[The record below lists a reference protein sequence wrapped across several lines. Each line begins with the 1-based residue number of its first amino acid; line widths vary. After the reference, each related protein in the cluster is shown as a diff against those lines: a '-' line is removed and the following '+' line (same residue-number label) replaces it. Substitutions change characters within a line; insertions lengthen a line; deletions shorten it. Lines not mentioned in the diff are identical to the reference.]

1 MSRSRTAT
9 LATLGAGLL
18 WGSSFSVIKLGLRS
32 IDPYWLV
39 FLRFALASLLIVV
52 YMCAVGKMRP
62 VGRLLTNPL
71 VLWLGGVGGGWP
83 LGVVNAAGFIVQFKG
98 QTMTSAGNAALII
111 NSCTIYVA
119 IASRFVFRERFG
131 PFKLLGVI
139 LGMVGVFL
147 VTTGGRLSVSLGDA
161 FLGDMLVLV
170 AALTWTAFILLN
182 KKIVGE
188 RGIDVRALTGA
199 MVIVT
204 TGTALPVALVL
215 GRGAFPRLTPEL
227 WSIPYTAVLCTII
240 PFFLWTWGLR
250 FISATTSSV
259 IMLSEVVFALALA
272 FAVLGE
278 RLTAAGF
285 AGSALIILAVV
296 LASRDTGGEIAA
308 GPDVVPE

>member
-1 MSRSRTAT
+1 MDRTRAAAF
-9 LATLGAGLL
+9 ATLGAGLL

-32 IDPYWLV
+32 IDPYWFV
-39 FLRFALASLLIVV
+39 FLRFAIASLLISG
-52 YMCAVGKMRP
+52 YMCAVGKM
-62 VGRLLTNPL
+62 GRVVELLRNPL
-71 VLWLGGVGGGWP
+71 VLWLGVT
-83 LGVVNAAGFIVQFKG
+83 NAAGFVVQFKG
-98 QTMTSAGNAALII
+98 QTLTSAGNAALII

-131 PFKLLGVI
+131 PLKLVGVA

-147 VTTGGRLSVSLGDA
+147 VTTGGRPVVSLGDA

-170 AALTWTAFILLN
+170 AALTWTVFILLD

-188 RGIDVRALTGA
+188 RSIDVRALTGA

-204 TGTALPVALVL
+204 AVTALPTALIL
-215 GRGAFPRLTPEL
+215 GRGDFPGLTPE
-227 WSIPYTAVLCTII
+227 WWAIPYTSIFCTII

-272 FAVLGE
+272 FAILGE
-278 RLTAAGF
+278 RLTAGGF
-285 AGSALIILAVV
+285 VGSALIVLAVV
-296 LASRDTGGEIAA
+296 LASREADVETAT

>member
-9 LATLGAGLL
+9 LATLVAGLL

-52 YMCAVGKMRP
+52 YMCAVGKMRQ

-71 VLWLGGVGGGWP
+71 VLWLG
-83 LGVVNAAGFIVQFKG
+83 VVNAVGFVVQFKG
-98 QTMTSAGNAALII
+98 QTLTSAGNTALII
-111 NSCTIYVA
+111 NSCAIYVA

-147 VTTGGRLSVSLGDA
+147 VTTGGRLRVSLGDA

-170 AALTWTAFILLN
+170 AALAWTAFILLG

-188 RGIDVRALTGA
+188 RGIDIRALTGA
-199 MVIVT
+199 MIIVT
-204 TGTALPVALVL
+204 AATALPVALVL
-215 GRGAFPRLTPEL
+215 GRGAFPRLTPEW
-227 WSIPYTAVLCTII
+227 WSVPYTSVFCTIV

-250 FISATTSSV
+250 FISATTSSI

-272 FAVLGE
+272 FAILGE
-278 RLTAAGF
+278 RLTAGGF

-296 LASRDTGGEIAA
+296 LASRDTSGEIAA

>member
-1 MSRSRTAT
+1 MDRTRAAAF
-9 LATLGAGLL
+9 ATLGAGLL

-32 IDPYWLV
+32 IDPYWFV
-39 FLRFALASLLIVV
+39 FLRFAIASLLISG
-52 YMCAVGKMRP
+52 YMCAVGKM
-62 VGRLLTNPL
+62 GRVVELLRNPL
-71 VLWLGGVGGGWP
+71 VLWLGVT
-83 LGVVNAAGFIVQFKG
+83 NAAGFVVQFKG
-98 QTMTSAGNAALII
+98 QTLTSAGNAALII

-131 PFKLLGVI
+131 PLKLVGVA

-147 VTTGGRLSVSLGDA
+147 VTTGGRPVVSLGDA

-170 AALTWTAFILLN
+170 AALTWTVFILLD

-188 RGIDVRALTGA
+188 RSIDVRALTGA

-204 TGTALPVALVL
+204 AATALPMALIL
-215 GRGAFPRLTPEL
+215 GRGHFPRLTPE
-227 WSIPYTAVLCTII
+227 WWAIPYTSIFCTII

-272 FAVLGE
+272 FAILGE
-278 RLTAAGF
+278 RLTAGGF
-285 AGSALIILAVV
+285 VGSALIVLAVV
-296 LASRDTGGEIAA
+296 LASREADVETAT

>member
-1 MSRSRTAT
+1 MSRSRTAS

-32 IDPYWLV
+32 IDPYWFV
-39 FLRFALASLLIVV
+39 FLRFAIASLLIVV
-52 YMCAVGKMRP
+52 YMCAVGKIRH
-62 VGRLLTNPL
+62 VGALLKNPL
-71 VLWLGGVGGGWP
+71 VLW

-98 QTMTSAGNAALII
+98 QTMTSAGNAALIS
-111 NSCTIYVA
+111 NSGTISVA